1 MVVRTDIYLKL
12 ALEAGKTKTIVLEK
26 PSFDINT
33 SFQNDMLN
41 VDLKWLPVNGIE
53 YGSINSGVNSDKE
66 PVKITVQT
74 LEGVVL
80 AEGQTGWG

>member
-12 ALEAGKTKTIVLEK
+12 ALERGKTKTIVLEK

-33 SFQNDMLN
+33 SFQDDMLN
-41 VDLKWLPVNGIE
+41 VDLKWSPVNGIE
-53 YGSINSGVNSDKE
+53 YGPINSGVNSDKE

-80 AEGQTGWG
+80 ADGQTGWG